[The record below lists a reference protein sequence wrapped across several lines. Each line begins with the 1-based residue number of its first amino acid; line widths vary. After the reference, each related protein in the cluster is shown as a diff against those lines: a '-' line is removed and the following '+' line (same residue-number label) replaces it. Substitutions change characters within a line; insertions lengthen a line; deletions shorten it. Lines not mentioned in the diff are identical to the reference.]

1 MLYIFQIIFV
11 WDADGALSISHV
23 TLHEN
28 YTLLIE

>member
-1 MLYIFQIIFV
+1 MQYIFQIIFV
-11 WDADGALSISHV
+11 WDADGVLGIGHV